1 MRVGDICTRKVIL
14 IREGATIR
22 EAAEEMR
29 RRHVGSLIVVD
40 QPNGAPAPI
49 GMLTDRDI
57 VLAVVAAGVD
67 GEKLRVG
74 DVMSRKVATC
84 AEDDYLFDAVQT
96 MRERGVRRLPVLDRH
111 QATLIGVI
119 SIDDIYGAIGAHMSE
134 LARALRHEQAN
145 ELDAR
150 V

>member
-14 IREGATIR
+14 VRESASVR

-29 RRHVGSLIVVD
+29 RRHVGSLVVVD
-40 QPNGAPAPI
+40 LPNGGPLPV
-49 GMLTDRDI
+49 GMITDRDI

-67 GEKLRVG
+67 SEKLRVG

-84 AEDDYLFDAVQT
+84 GEDDYLFDAVQT
-96 MRERGVRRLPVLDRH
+96 MRARGVRRLPVLDRH
-111 QATLIGVI
+111 QSSVIGII
-119 SIDDIYGAIGAHMSE
+119 SIDDMYGAIGAELSE
-134 LARALRHEQAN
+134 LSRALKHEQTN
-145 ELDAR
+145 EIESR